1 MKFRFCFCV
10 ILIVLLVGYGM
21 VVADSFI
28 ENEAGI
34 SCSTK
39 LDSADISVAASAYK
53 NIEAQTE
60 EYIIGSIA
68 LKDYGETE
76 DVHVYLA
83 STGEMIAY
91 YLKHEPV
98 GKIIDWRHDQTG
110 ALAGSK
116 LEDAMQKVCDALSVS
131 LPEVKYYH
139 FRYPEATDIKIIVDE
154 RHYGTDTYV
163 FQIPEDHLID
173 YSGWSFCLWGGGYCG
188 GTNSIAIDDTTLFS
202 GGGSGGWYY
211 RYGEI
216 SSDLISPDG
225 NHTFTT
231 ISTDKDCHGS
241 YGAMILLY
249 HLAQ

>member
-1 MKFRFCFCV
+1 MKFRFYFCV
-10 ILIVLLVGYGM
+10 IFIVMLAGYSIAF
-21 VVADSFI
+21 ADSFI
-28 ENEAGI
+28 EAEAGI

-60 EYIIGSIA
+60 DYVIGSIA
-68 LKDYGETE
+68 LKDYGETD

-98 GKIIDWRHDQTG
+98 GKIIDWKHDYTG

-116 LEDAMQKVCDALSVS
+116 LEDAMEKVCITLSKT
-131 LPEVKYYH
+131 LPEVKYYD

-154 RHYGTDTYV
+154 ATNTTDTFT
-163 FQIPEDHLID
+163 FQIPANHIIV
-173 YSGWSFCLWGGGYCG
+173 YSEWSHSVQQVCGYCD
-188 GTNSIAIDDTTLFS
+188 GTNSIELDETVLHS
-202 GGGSGGWYY
+202 RRGPRGWWIGE
-211 RYGEI
+211 GEI
-216 SSDLISPDG
+216 GLEQLSPDED
-225 NHTFTT
+225 HTVKIT
-231 ISTDKDCHGS
+231 
-241 YGAMILLY
+241 GAGCCWSRGAIILLY